1 MAGRYLLLNAREQTE
16 RFEDIDEIPNPML
29 TYTGKQFVKEFRL
42 NVSEIGNICNI
53 VKEDLFSKGRRRID
67 LSVEQ
72 KVFET
77 ENKKFL
83 KTLASGSF
91 QN

>member
-1 MAGRYLLLNAREQTE
+1 MAGRYLLLNAREQSE
-16 RFEDIDEIPNPML
+16 RFEDIDETPNPMS

-42 NVSEIGNICNI
+42 NISEIGNICNI
-53 VKEDLFSKGRRRID
+53 VKEDMSSKGHRRID

-83 KTLASGSF
+83 KTLASGCF